1 MPDKIDDQIRVM
13 PKVQPGGD
21 VTKPAAASSMQP
33 PKPITPQDPD
43 EQTRS
48 WPKIVIGIILAA
60 LVAASGYFLY
70 SAYKPQEEEP
80 APTQEQTETTEGGSQ
95 FLPGTE
101 TNETEE
107 TIATSDEEAESET
120 VATTDVI
127 SEIVPSARDDFEH
140 NIIRELTL
148 DMASS
153 TDSDDDGMTDV
164 EERLFDTQIQ
174 QADTDGDT
182 FSDGQEV
189 VNLYDPNQTEG
200 ATLADSDKVKTY
212 TNTNY
217 KYTVM
222 HPAAWFVK
230 STDKADL
237 EVVFTSENNEFV
249 SVWVEENPDDL
260 SLTEWYAKQ
269 APDIEPNEIIEFI
282 NKKGIVGLKSPDG
295 YTMYFAKDDFVYI
308 MHYSIGLKEEADFPS
323 VFKMMIES
331 FNFIVD
337 QLG

>member
-21 VTKPAAASSMQP
+21 VTKPATASSMQP
-33 PKPITPQDPD
+33 PKPITPQEPD

-48 WPKIVIGIILAA
+48 WPKIVIGIVLAS

-70 SAYKPQEEEP
+70 SAYKPEEEEA
-80 APTQEQTETTEGGSQ
+80 APIQEQTETEETTEPGSQ
-95 FLPGTE
+95 LLPGSAA
-101 TNETEE
+101 TEE
-107 TIATSDEEAESET
+107 AVATADEETET
-120 VATTDVI
+120 VATTEVI
-127 SEIVPSARDDFEH
+127 SEIVPSAREDFEH

-148 DMASS
+148 EMASS
-153 TDSDDDGMTDV
+153 TDSDDDGLTDV
-164 EERLFDTQIQ
+164 EERLFGTESQN
-174 QADTDGDT
+174 ADTDEDT

-189 VNLYDPNQTEG
+189 INLYDPNSIGG
-200 ATLADSDKVKTY
+200 ATLGESDKVKTY

-222 HPAAWFVK
+222 HPASWFVK
-230 STDKADL
+230 STDKANL

-249 SVWVEENPDDL
+249 SIWVEENPDDL
-260 SLTEWYAKQ
+260 SLTDWFTKQ

-282 NKKGIVGLKSPDG
+282 NKKGIIGLKSPDG

-308 MHYSIGLKEEADFPS
+308 MHYSIGLKEKADFPS
-323 VFKMMIES
+323 VYKMMIES